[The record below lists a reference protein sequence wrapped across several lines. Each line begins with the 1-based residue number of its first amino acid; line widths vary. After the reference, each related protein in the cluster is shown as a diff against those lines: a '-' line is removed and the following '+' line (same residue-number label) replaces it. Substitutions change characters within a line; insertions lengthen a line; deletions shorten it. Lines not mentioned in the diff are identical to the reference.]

1 MEQRFH
7 LCMLRKDNDNFLK
20 SKLNFEVIKK
30 EGEGEQKDVKKTAGR
45 RDKKIEFEKEDVF
58 DREKLHNAIYKMAK
72 DVR

>member
-1 MEQRFH
+1 MII
-7 LCMLRKDNDNFLK
+7 FLK

-30 EGEGEQKDVKKTAGR
+30 RGRRRTKNVEKTAGR

-58 DREKLHNAIYKMAK
+58 DREKLHNAVYKMAK